1 MRLSTDLLEQLQ
13 EAINGTDAALTAF
26 ATVQSAKIRLAFED
40 EEGTV
45 EVEIGYLPQAG
56 QWTVSF

>member
-45 EVEIGYLPQAG
+45 EVEIGSLPQAG